1 MPNTPTSSTH
11 APNLSV
17 GGSDSSSQPS
27 LQRSLQPLGDGSK
40 SWSTLI
46 GLASRLLWRDWRS
59 GELRLLFLA
68 LVMAVT
74 SVSGIALFTD
84 RLEKALLLESA
95 NMLAADRVLGSGK
108 VLPSEILGEAQ
119 TRGLRTAST
128 LSFTSMAFSDSGNM
142 LVSAKAVSDTYPLR
156 GEVIIADAP
165 FIRGAPIQS
174 GPQPGEVWL
183 ESRALPALGLE
194 VGDSVYVGEAELTV
208 SKIIIAEPDRSGG
221 GMVDNAG
228 PRLMLHMDDVAKTN
242 VVQLGSRVSY
252 RFLFAAEE
260 LLALDEFES
269 WVNTEYEGEYRLRD
283 VRDESEEV
291 SEALS
296 RAESFLLLGSLFA
309 VLLAGVAI
317 ALTAKRYSERHYDYV
332 AILKTFGCTSPQ
344 IGFIYLWIQALL
356 AIVAVVVGSVLGWG
370 VHHIILRALQTVIT
384 VELPAAGFEPFV
396 VGAMTAVICL
406 LSFALPP
413 LLALRETPPLR
424 VLRKDISQQKVGANV
439 PYVFGIGGTIGLV
452 YWYSQDAVLT
462 SVLVVAV
469 ASIAILLSGL
479 SFLLLSSSSAVGM
492 RAGSAWKLAM
502 SAARRRRKQNVL
514 QVMVFSVTI
523 MSLLILGLLRT
534 DLIADW
540 QAQLP
545 ENTPNHF
552 MMNISQ
558 PQIAGIEEF
567 FEENGV
573 QGNAFYPLISA
584 RVTKVNGATPDPQ
597 EDLESDAERG
607 TLAGGGND
615 AKDES
620 AKGAARVGLSVGYG
634 QGETNS
640 AGSGFDSGSDAGS
653 GAGSGSGNE
662 SSASEA
668 GDEAEEGEV
677 RGRLSRRQVT
687 WAAEL
692 PADNRVTGGQWW
704 EATVEPGFVSIEQ
717 DYADWLDIE
726 LGDVIEFEINAQTV
740 SAEVSSFRS
749 VRWDN
754 MQPNFFIIFSPGTI
768 DHLGATFLST
778 ALMEREQKILLNELV
793 QRFPTIVVIE
803 IDALIEQIQNIIA
816 QVTSAIELI
825 SVLVLVCGALVL
837 LACVNAT
844 LDERFYE
851 NAILRTLGAGKRLI
865 MTSLLI
871 EFASIGLMAGLVAT
885 LGAEASLYYLQE
897 QVFEQEFALHY
908 WVWLA
913 GPLAGMIIIGGLG
926 VNSTRGVVNISPLN
940 VLRRLN

>member
-1 MPNTPTSSTH
+1 MPNSPTFSTH
-11 APNLSV
+11 AQNHSV
-17 GGSDSSSQPS
+17 GGSDSSAQP
-27 LQRSLQPLGDGSK
+27 LQQPLGDGSK

-108 VLPSEILGEAQ
+108 VLPDEILNEAQ

-156 GEVIIADAP
+156 GDVIIADAP

-228 PRLMLHMDDVAKTN
+228 PRLMLHLDDVAKTN

-252 RFLFAAEE
+252 RFLFAADE
-260 LLALDEFES
+260 LLALDEFET
-269 WVNTEYEGEYRLRD
+269 WVDAEYEGEYRLRD

-597 EDLESDAERG
+597 EDLNSDAERG
-607 TLAGGGND
+607 TLAGGGGDD
-615 AKDES
+615 AEEES

-634 QGETNS
+634 QGETNA
-640 AGSGFDSGSDAGS
+640 AGASSGKEAS
-653 GAGSGSGNE
+653 E
-662 SSASEA
+662 SEA
-668 GDEAEEGEV
+668 GDEPEEGEV

-692 PADNRVTGGQWW
+692 PADNRVTGGEWW

-749 VRWDN
+749 VHWDN

>member
-1 MPNTPTSSTH
+1 MPNSPTFSTH
-11 APNLSV
+11 AQNHSA
-17 GGSDSSSQPS
+17 GGSDSSGQP
-27 LQRSLQPLGDGSK
+27 LQQPLGDGSK

-108 VLPSEILGEAQ
+108 VLPDEILNEAQ

-156 GEVIIADAP
+156 GDVIIADAP

-208 SKIIIAEPDRSGG
+208 CKIIIAEPDRSGG

-228 PRLMLHMDDVAKTN
+228 PRLMLHLDDVAKTN

-252 RFLFAAEE
+252 RFLFAADE
-260 LLALDEFES
+260 LLALDEFET
-269 WVNTEYEGEYRLRD
+269 WVDAEYEGEYRLRD

-597 EDLESDAERG
+597 EDLNSDAERG
-607 TLAGGGND
+607 TLAGGGGDD
-615 AKDES
+615 AEEES

-634 QGETNS
+634 QGETN
-640 AGSGFDSGSDAGS
+640 AA
-653 GAGSGSGNE
+653 GAGASSGKEASE
-662 SSASEA
+662 SEA
-668 GDEAEEGEV
+668 GDEPEEGEV

-692 PADNRVTGGQWW
+692 PADNRVTGGEWW

>member
-1 MPNTPTSSTH
+1 VPNSPTSSTH
-11 APNLSV
+11 AQNHSV
-17 GGSDSSSQPS
+17 GGSDSSAQP
-27 LQRSLQPLGDGSK
+27 LQQPLGDGSK

-108 VLPSEILGEAQ
+108 VLPDDILVEAQ

-156 GEVIIADAP
+156 GDVIIADAP

-228 PRLMLHMDDVAKTN
+228 PRLMLHLDDVAKTN

-252 RFLFAAEE
+252 RFLFAADE
-260 LLALDEFES
+260 LLALDEFET
-269 WVNTEYEGEYRLRD
+269 WVDAEYEGEYRLRD

-597 EDLESDAERG
+597 EDLNSDAERG
-607 TLAGGGND
+607 TLAGGGGDD
-615 AKDES
+615 AEEES

-634 QGETNS
+634 QGETNA
-640 AGSGFDSGSDAGS
+640 AGASSGKEAS
-653 GAGSGSGNE
+653 E
-662 SSASEA
+662 SEA

-692 PADNRVTGGQWW
+692 PADNRVTGGEWW

>member
-1 MPNTPTSSTH
+1 MPNSPTFSTH
-11 APNLSV
+11 AQNHSV
-17 GGSDSSSQPS
+17 GGSDSSAQP
-27 LQRSLQPLGDGSK
+27 LQQPLGDGSK

-74 SVSGIALFTD
+74 SVSGMALFTD

-108 VLPSEILGEAQ
+108 VLPDEILNEAQ

-156 GEVIIADAP
+156 GDVIIADAP

-228 PRLMLHMDDVAKTN
+228 PRLMLHLDDVAKTN

-252 RFLFAAEE
+252 RFLFAADE
-260 LLALDEFES
+260 LLALDEFET
-269 WVNTEYEGEYRLRD
+269 WVDAEYECEYRLRD

-597 EDLESDAERG
+597 EDLNSDAERG
-607 TLAGGGND
+607 TLAGGGGDD
-615 AKDES
+615 AEEES

-634 QGETNS
+634 QGETNA
-640 AGSGFDSGSDAGS
+640 AGASSGKEAS
-653 GAGSGSGNE
+653 E
-662 SSASEA
+662 SEA
-668 GDEAEEGEV
+668 GDEPEEGEV

-692 PADNRVTGGQWW
+692 PADNRVTGGEWW

>member
-1 MPNTPTSSTH
+1 MSNSPTPSAHLPSQSETS
-11 APNLSV
+11 AGFL
-17 GGSDSSSQPS
+17 GQSSA
-27 LQRSLQPLGDGSK
+27 QPLTDGSK

-46 GLASRLLWRDWRS
+46 GLASRLLWRDWLS

-108 VLPSEILGEAQ
+108 ALPDEIINEAQ
-119 TRGLRTAST
+119 SRGLRTART
-128 LSFTSMAFSDSGNM
+128 LSFTSMAFSDTGNM
-142 LVSAKAVSDTYPLR
+142 LVSAKAVSDAYPLR
-156 GEVIIADAP
+156 GDVIIADAP
-165 FIRGAPIQS
+165 FIRGEPIQS

-183 ESRALPALGLE
+183 ESRALPALGLD

-260 LLALDEFES
+260 LLALDDFET
-269 WVNTEYEGEYRLRD
+269 WVDTEYEGEYRLRD

-356 AIVAVVVGSVLGWG
+356 AIVAVLVGSVLGWG
-370 VHHIILRALQTVIT
+370 VHHVILRALQTVIT
-384 VELPAAGFEPFV
+384 VDLPAAGFEPFI

-439 PYVFGIGGTIGLV
+439 PYIFGVGGTIGLV

-469 ASIAILLSGL
+469 ASIAVLLSGL
-479 SFLLLSSSSAVGM
+479 SLLLLNSSSAVGM

-534 DLIADW
+534 DLISDW

-558 PQIAGIEEF
+558 PQIAGIEAF
-567 FEENGV
+567 FDENGV
-573 QGNAFYPLISA
+573 QGNSFYPLISA
-584 RVTKVNGATPDPQ
+584 RVTKINGATPDPQ
-597 EDLESDAERG
+597 DELESDAERG
-607 TLAGGGND
+607 TLAGGGDDTEED
-615 AKDES
+615 A

-634 QGETNS
+634 QGEANAAPT
-640 AGSGFDSGSDAGS
+640 AGSSEQSGEG
-653 GAGSGSGNE
+653 
-662 SSASEA
+662 EA
-668 GDEAEEGEV
+668 VEEAEEGEV

-687 WAAEL
+687 WAQEL
-692 PADNRVTGGQWW
+692 PADNRVTGGEWW
-704 EATVEPGFVSIEQ
+704 GEAAEAGFVSIEQ

-897 QVFEQEFALHY
+897 QVFEQEFNLHY
-908 WVWLA
+908 WVWIA
-913 GPLAGMIIIGGLG
+913 GPLAGMIIIAGLG
-926 VNSTRGVVNISPLN
+926 INSTRGVVNISPLN
-940 VLRRLN
+940 VLRRLA

>member
-11 APNLSV
+11 APNLNI
-17 GGSDSSSQPS
+17 GGSDSSSQP
-27 LQRSLQPLGDGSK
+27 SLQPLGDGSK

-108 VLPSEILGEAQ
+108 VLPDDILDEAQ

-156 GEVIIADAP
+156 GDVIIADAP

-228 PRLMLHMDDVAKTN
+228 PRLMLHLDDVAKTN

-269 WVNTEYEGEYRLRD
+269 WVDTEYEGEYRLRD

-597 EDLESDAERG
+597 EDLDSDAERG
-607 TLAGGGND
+607 TLAGGGDD
-615 AKDES
+615 AEDES

-634 QGETNS
+634 QGETN
-640 AGSGFDSGSDAGS
+640 AAGS
-653 GAGSGSGNE
+653 GAGSGNE

-668 GDEAEEGEV
+668 GDETEEGEV

-692 PADNRVTGGQWW
+692 PADNRVTGGEWW

>member
-1 MPNTPTSSTH
+1 MPNSPTSSTH
-11 APNLSV
+11 AQNHSV
-17 GGSDSSSQPS
+17 GGSDSSAQP
-27 LQRSLQPLGDGSK
+27 LQQPLGDGSK

-108 VLPSEILGEAQ
+108 VLPDDILVEAQ

-156 GEVIIADAP
+156 GDVIIADAP

-208 SKIIIAEPDRSGG
+208 RKIIIAEPDRSGG

-228 PRLMLHMDDVAKTN
+228 PRLMLHLDDVAKTN

-252 RFLFAAEE
+252 RFLFAADE
-260 LLALDEFES
+260 LLALDEFET
-269 WVNTEYEGEYRLRD
+269 WVDAEYEGEYRLRD

-597 EDLESDAERG
+597 EDLNSDAERG
-607 TLAGGGND
+607 TLAGGGGDD
-615 AKDES
+615 AEEES

-634 QGETNS
+634 QGETNA
-640 AGSGFDSGSDAGS
+640 AGASSGKEAS
-653 GAGSGSGNE
+653 E
-662 SSASEA
+662 SEA

-692 PADNRVTGGQWW
+692 PADNRVTGGEWW

-871 EFASIGLMAGLVAT
+871 EFASIGLMAGFVAT

>member
-1 MPNTPTSSTH
+1 MPNSPTFSTH
-11 APNLSV
+11 AQNHSA
-17 GGSDSSSQPS
+17 GGSDSSGQP
-27 LQRSLQPLGDGSK
+27 LQQPLGDGSK

-108 VLPSEILGEAQ
+108 VLPDEILNEAQ

-156 GEVIIADAP
+156 GDVIIADAP

-228 PRLMLHMDDVAKTN
+228 PRLMLHLDDVAKTN

-252 RFLFAAEE
+252 RFLFAADE
-260 LLALDEFES
+260 LLALDEFET
-269 WVNTEYEGEYRLRD
+269 WVDAEYEGEYRLRD

-597 EDLESDAERG
+597 EDLNSDAERG
-607 TLAGGGND
+607 TLAGGGGDD
-615 AKDES
+615 AEEES

-634 QGETNS
+634 QGETNAAGAS
-640 AGSGFDSGSDAGS
+640 ASSGKEAS
-653 GAGSGSGNE
+653 E
-662 SSASEA
+662 SEA
-668 GDEAEEGEV
+668 GDEPEEGEV

-692 PADNRVTGGQWW
+692 PADNRVTGGEWW

>member
-1 MPNTPTSSTH
+1 
-11 APNLSV
+11 
-17 GGSDSSSQPS
+17 
-27 LQRSLQPLGDGSK
+27 LQQPLGDGSK

-108 VLPSEILGEAQ
+108 VLPDEILNEAQ

-156 GEVIIADAP
+156 GDVIIADAP

-228 PRLMLHMDDVAKTN
+228 PRLMLHLDDVAKTN

-252 RFLFAAEE
+252 RFLFAADE
-260 LLALDEFES
+260 LLALDEFET
-269 WVNTEYEGEYRLRD
+269 WVDAEYEGEYRLRD

-597 EDLESDAERG
+597 EDLNSDAERG
-607 TLAGGGND
+607 TLAGGGGDD
-615 AKDES
+615 AEEES

-634 QGETNS
+634 QGETN
-640 AGSGFDSGSDAGS
+640 AA
-653 GAGSGSGNE
+653 GAGASSGKEASE
-662 SSASEA
+662 SEA
-668 GDEAEEGEV
+668 GDEPEEGEV

-692 PADNRVTGGQWW
+692 PADNRVTGGEWW

>member
-1 MPNTPTSSTH
+1 
-11 APNLSV
+11 
-17 GGSDSSSQPS
+17 
-27 LQRSLQPLGDGSK
+27 
-40 SWSTLI
+40 
-46 GLASRLLWRDWRS
+46 
-59 GELRLLFLA
+59 
-68 LVMAVT
+68 MAVT

-108 VLPSEILGEAQ
+108 VLPDDILVEAQ

-156 GEVIIADAP
+156 GDVIIADAP

-228 PRLMLHMDDVAKTN
+228 PRLMLHLDDVAKTN

-252 RFLFAAEE
+252 RFLFAADE
-260 LLALDEFES
+260 LLALDEFET
-269 WVNTEYEGEYRLRD
+269 WVDAEYEGEYRLRD

-597 EDLESDAERG
+597 EDLNSDAERG
-607 TLAGGGND
+607 TLAGGGGDD
-615 AKDES
+615 AEGES

-634 QGETNS
+634 QGETNA
-640 AGSGFDSGSDAGS
+640 AGASSGKEAS
-653 GAGSGSGNE
+653 E
-662 SSASEA
+662 SEA

-692 PADNRVTGGQWW
+692 PADNRVTGGEWW

>member
-1 MPNTPTSSTH
+1 
-11 APNLSV
+11 
-17 GGSDSSSQPS
+17 
-27 LQRSLQPLGDGSK
+27 LQQPLGDGSK

-108 VLPSEILGEAQ
+108 VLPDDILVEAQ

-156 GEVIIADAP
+156 GDVIIADAP

-228 PRLMLHMDDVAKTN
+228 PRLMLHLDDVAKTN

-252 RFLFAAEE
+252 RFLFAADE
-260 LLALDEFES
+260 LLALDEFET
-269 WVNTEYEGEYRLRD
+269 WVDAEYEGEYRLRD

-344 IGFIYLWIQALL
+344 TGFIYLWIQALL

-597 EDLESDAERG
+597 EDLNSDAERG
-607 TLAGGGND
+607 TLAGGGGDD
-615 AKDES
+615 AEEES

-634 QGETNS
+634 QGETN
-640 AGSGFDSGSDAGS
+640 AA
-653 GAGSGSGNE
+653 GAGASSGKEASE
-662 SSASEA
+662 SEA
-668 GDEAEEGEV
+668 GDEPEEGEV

-692 PADNRVTGGQWW
+692 PADNRVTGGEWW

>member
-1 MPNTPTSSTH
+1 MPNSPTSSTH
-11 APNLSV
+11 AQNHSV
-17 GGSDSSSQPS
+17 GGSDSSAQP
-27 LQRSLQPLGDGSK
+27 LQQPLGDGSK

-108 VLPSEILGEAQ
+108 VLPDDILVEAQ

-156 GEVIIADAP
+156 GDVIIADAP

-228 PRLMLHMDDVAKTN
+228 PRLMLHLDDVAKTN

-252 RFLFAAEE
+252 RFLFAADE
-260 LLALDEFES
+260 LLALDEFET
-269 WVNTEYEGEYRLRD
+269 WVDAEYEGEYRLRD

-597 EDLESDAERG
+597 EDLNSDAERG
-607 TLAGGGND
+607 TLAGGGGDD
-615 AKDES
+615 AEEES

-634 QGETNS
+634 QGETN
-640 AGSGFDSGSDAGS
+640 AA
-653 GAGSGSGNE
+653 GAGA
-662 SSASEA
+662 SSDNNASESEA

-692 PADNRVTGGQWW
+692 PADNRVTGGEWW

>member
-1 MPNTPTSSTH
+1 
-11 APNLSV
+11 
-17 GGSDSSSQPS
+17 
-27 LQRSLQPLGDGSK
+27 
-40 SWSTLI
+40 
-46 GLASRLLWRDWRS
+46 
-59 GELRLLFLA
+59 
-68 LVMAVT
+68 MAVT

-108 VLPSEILGEAQ
+108 VLPDDILVEAQ

-156 GEVIIADAP
+156 GDVIIADAP

-228 PRLMLHMDDVAKTN
+228 PRLMLHLDDVAKTN

-252 RFLFAAEE
+252 RFLFAADE
-260 LLALDEFES
+260 LLALDEFET
-269 WVNTEYEGEYRLRD
+269 WVDAEYEGEYRLRD

-332 AILKTFGCTSPQ
+332 AILKTLGCTSPQ

-597 EDLESDAERG
+597 EDLNSDAERG
-607 TLAGGGND
+607 TLAGGGGDD
-615 AKDES
+615 AEEES

-634 QGETNS
+634 QGETNA
-640 AGSGFDSGSDAGS
+640 AGASSGKEAS
-653 GAGSGSGNE
+653 E
-662 SSASEA
+662 SEA

-692 PADNRVTGGQWW
+692 PADNRVTGGEWW

-940 VLRRLN
+940 VLRRLI

>member
-1 MPNTPTSSTH
+1 
-11 APNLSV
+11 
-17 GGSDSSSQPS
+17 
-27 LQRSLQPLGDGSK
+27 
-40 SWSTLI
+40 
-46 GLASRLLWRDWRS
+46 
-59 GELRLLFLA
+59 
-68 LVMAVT
+68 MAVT

-108 VLPSEILGEAQ
+108 VLPDDILVEAQ

-156 GEVIIADAP
+156 GDVIIADAP

-228 PRLMLHMDDVAKTN
+228 PRLMLHLDDVAKTN

-252 RFLFAAEE
+252 RFLFAADE
-260 LLALDEFES
+260 LLALDEFET
-269 WVNTEYEGEYRLRD
+269 WVDAEYEGEYRLRD

-384 VELPAAGFEPFV
+384 VELPAAGFEPFI

-597 EDLESDAERG
+597 EDLNSDAERG
-607 TLAGGGND
+607 TLAGGGGDD
-615 AKDES
+615 AEEES

-634 QGETNS
+634 QGETNA
-640 AGSGFDSGSDAGS
+640 AGASSGKEAS
-653 GAGSGSGNE
+653 E
-662 SSASEA
+662 SEA

-692 PADNRVTGGQWW
+692 PADNRVTGGEWW

-871 EFASIGLMAGLVAT
+871 EFASIGLMAGFVAT

>member
-1 MPNTPTSSTH
+1 MPNSPTFSTH
-11 APNLSV
+11 AQNHSA
-17 GGSDSSSQPS
+17 GGSDSSGQP
-27 LQRSLQPLGDGSK
+27 LQQPLGDGSK

-108 VLPSEILGEAQ
+108 VLPDEILNEAQ

-156 GEVIIADAP
+156 GDVIIADAP

-174 GPQPGEVWL
+174 GPQPGQVWL

-228 PRLMLHMDDVAKTN
+228 PRLMLHLDDVAKTN

-252 RFLFAAEE
+252 RFLFAADE
-260 LLALDEFES
+260 LLALDEFET
-269 WVNTEYEGEYRLRD
+269 WVDAEYEGEYRLRD

-597 EDLESDAERG
+597 EDLNSDAERG
-607 TLAGGGND
+607 TLAGGGGDD
-615 AKDES
+615 AEEES

-634 QGETNS
+634 QGETN
-640 AGSGFDSGSDAGS
+640 AA
-653 GAGSGSGNE
+653 GAGASSGKEASE
-662 SSASEA
+662 SEA
-668 GDEAEEGEV
+668 GDEPEEGEV

-692 PADNRVTGGQWW
+692 PADNRVTGGEWW

>member
-1 MPNTPTSSTH
+1 
-11 APNLSV
+11 
-17 GGSDSSSQPS
+17 
-27 LQRSLQPLGDGSK
+27 
-40 SWSTLI
+40 
-46 GLASRLLWRDWRS
+46 
-59 GELRLLFLA
+59 
-68 LVMAVT
+68 
-74 SVSGIALFTD
+74 
-84 RLEKALLLESA
+84 
-95 NMLAADRVLGSGK
+95 MLAADRVLGSGK
-108 VLPSEILGEAQ
+108 VLPDEILNEAQ

-156 GEVIIADAP
+156 GDVIIADAP

-228 PRLMLHMDDVAKTN
+228 PRLMLHLDDVAKTN

-252 RFLFAAEE
+252 RFLFAADE
-260 LLALDEFES
+260 LLALDEFET
-269 WVNTEYEGEYRLRD
+269 WVDAEYEGEYRLRD

-597 EDLESDAERG
+597 EDLNSDAERG
-607 TLAGGGND
+607 TLAGGGGDD
-615 AKDES
+615 AEEES

-634 QGETNS
+634 QGETN
-640 AGSGFDSGSDAGS
+640 AA
-653 GAGSGSGNE
+653 GAGASSGKEASE
-662 SSASEA
+662 SEA
-668 GDEAEEGEV
+668 GDEPEEGEV

-692 PADNRVTGGQWW
+692 PADNRVTGGEWW

>member
-1 MPNTPTSSTH
+1 MPNSPTFSTH
-11 APNLSV
+11 AQNHSV
-17 GGSDSSSQPS
+17 GGSDSSAQP
-27 LQRSLQPLGDGSK
+27 LQQPLGDGSK

-74 SVSGIALFTD
+74 SVSGMALFTD

-108 VLPSEILGEAQ
+108 VLPDEILNEAQ

-156 GEVIIADAP
+156 GDVIIADAP

-228 PRLMLHMDDVAKTN
+228 PRLMLHLDDVAKTN

-252 RFLFAAEE
+252 RFLFAADE
-260 LLALDEFES
+260 LLALDEFET
-269 WVNTEYEGEYRLRD
+269 WVDAEYEGEYRLRD

-597 EDLESDAERG
+597 EDLNSDAERG
-607 TLAGGGND
+607 TLAGGGGDD
-615 AKDES
+615 AEEES

-634 QGETNS
+634 QGETNA
-640 AGSGFDSGSDAGS
+640 AGASSGKEAS
-653 GAGSGSGNE
+653 E
-662 SSASEA
+662 SEA
-668 GDEAEEGEV
+668 GDEPEEGEV

-692 PADNRVTGGQWW
+692 PADNRVTGGEWW

>member
-1 MPNTPTSSTH
+1 VPNSPTSSTH
-11 APNLSV
+11 AQNHSV
-17 GGSDSSSQPS
+17 GGSDSSAQP
-27 LQRSLQPLGDGSK
+27 LQQPLGDGSK

-108 VLPSEILGEAQ
+108 VLPDDILVEAQ

-156 GEVIIADAP
+156 GDVIIADAP

-208 SKIIIAEPDRSGG
+208 RKIIIAEPDRSGG

-228 PRLMLHMDDVAKTN
+228 PRLMLHLDDVAKTN

-252 RFLFAAEE
+252 RFLFAADE
-260 LLALDEFES
+260 LLALDEFET
-269 WVNTEYEGEYRLRD
+269 WVDAEYEGEYRLRD

-597 EDLESDAERG
+597 EDLNSDAERG
-607 TLAGGGND
+607 TLAGGGGDD
-615 AKDES
+615 AEEES

-634 QGETNS
+634 QGETNA
-640 AGSGFDSGSDAGS
+640 AGASSGKEAS
-653 GAGSGSGNE
+653 E
-662 SSASEA
+662 SEA

-692 PADNRVTGGQWW
+692 PADNRVTGGEWW